1 MGAWSGHK
9 AKFVRRFANSRELRE
24 KAVRNYCESVRN
36 GSFPDA
42 ELESYTT
49 DEAEWAKFL
58 NTEVGEVQ

>member
-24 KAVRNYCESVRN
+24 KAVRSYCEAVRN
-36 GSFPDA
+36 RSFPDA

-49 DEAEWAKFL
+49 DEAEWARFL
-58 NTEVGEVQ
+58 SSEVREMQ